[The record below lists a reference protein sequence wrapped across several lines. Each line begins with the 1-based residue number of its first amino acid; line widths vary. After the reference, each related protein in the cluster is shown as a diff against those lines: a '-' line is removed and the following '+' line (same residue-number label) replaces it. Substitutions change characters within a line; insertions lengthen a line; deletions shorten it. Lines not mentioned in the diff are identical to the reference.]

1 MDLNESNTEG
11 TLIQRKVTEEEQR
24 HNLYRACRTQNYCKL
39 KFSGISYSKV
49 NFKKVNYT
57 RHMLKTVI
65 YRAYLFEI
73 VALNISNLIIYLPNA
88 CTLIVK
94 FLYRSDNGLVIW
106 FQDISSA
113 SCSPACLNES
123 MFDVY

>member
-1 MDLNESNTEG
+1 MDLNESNIEG

-57 RHMLKTVI
+57 RHMLKT
-65 YRAYLFEI
+65 YLFEI
-73 VALNISNLIIYLPNA
+73 VALNISNLIINLPNA
-88 CTLIVK
+88 CT
-94 FLYRSDNGLVIW
+94 
-106 FQDISSA
+106 
-113 SCSPACLNES
+113 
-123 MFDVY
+123 

>member
-1 MDLNESNTEG
+1 MKATPKGRLSKER
-11 TLIQRKVTEEEQR
+11 LQRKSNDMTCTE
-24 HNLYRACRTQNYCKL
+24 HVGHKTTAK

-73 VALNISNLIIYLPNA
+73 VALNISNLIINLPNA
-88 CTLIVK
+88 CT
-94 FLYRSDNGLVIW
+94 
-106 FQDISSA
+106 
-113 SCSPACLNES
+113 
-123 MFDVY
+123 